1 MKEIPPDFIVNFCI
15 MVGVMGSIITWA
27 TTKILPISKK
37 LDRIMLLLEGDE
49 WHDGLMQ
56 RIQRLENEVADREHK
71 EDER

>member
-27 TTKILPISKK
+27 TAKILPISKK
-37 LDRIMLLLEGDE
+37 LDKIMLLLEGDK

-56 RIQRLENEVADREHK
+56 RIERLEDKIDNQDREGG
-71 EDER
+71 ER